1 MEARKDRRKQGSK
14 KVRKDGWV
22 QVSKKARRKAR
33 QLGRKEGS
41 KDGRKKERMQVSK
54 KARKEERKEGWMGA
68 SE

>member
-33 QLGRKEGS
+33 QLGRKQ
-41 KDGRKKERMQVSK
+41 GRK
-54 KARKEERKEGWMGA
+54 
-68 SE
+68 